1 MVATVQGIGNGSPY
15 PIKEVRYEMEQQSA
29 PLPQP
34 ASSQK
39 MSKEEV
45 EAIVAELNKVME
57 MVGTTLSFYVDKDT
71 KKTVVK
77 VLDAQTHEVIRQI
90 PPEEMLKVSQR
101 ISELL
106 GILID
111 QSL

>member
-1 MVATVQGIGNGSPY
+1 MTTIQAVGTEAPY
-15 PIKEVRYEMEQQSA
+15 PIQDVRFEKEHNHLQQRKSVA
-29 PLPQP
+29 TKQLR
-34 ASSQK
+34 
-39 MSKEEV
+39 KEELAAVV
-45 EAIVAELNKVME
+45 EELNKAMQV
-57 MVGTTLSFYVDKDT
+57 VGTTLAFTIDEHT

-77 VLDAQTHEVIRQI
+77 VLNAQTGEVIRQI

-101 ISELL
+101 IAELM